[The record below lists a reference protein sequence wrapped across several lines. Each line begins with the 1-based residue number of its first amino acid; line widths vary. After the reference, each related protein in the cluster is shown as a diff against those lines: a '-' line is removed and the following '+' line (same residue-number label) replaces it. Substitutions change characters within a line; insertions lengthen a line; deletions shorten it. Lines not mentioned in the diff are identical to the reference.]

1 MSFAGRKHA
10 ERTRA
15 SRLAERLI
23 GEGTVVLV
31 VLGWWA
37 LSMRFPDYVLPSPWA
52 VASRLAALFTDPTFI
67 GETALSAARVVGSV
81 VIATVLGAALALIAR
96 LVPVLEWAVER
107 RVQPLLNSFP
117 SVGWAI
123 LAVIWFDISNFSVM
137 FVQVMIL
144 TPFCLINVSE
154 GLRALDAEL
163 VEMARSFTRSPVRT
177 LGRVVLPLLAPYVM
191 AAVRIAYGVGWKIA
205 LVAEL
210 FGADSGLGYLMLQAQ
225 ITADAAMVFAT
236 CLAIVVIFF
245 AGEKLIIDPLSRLV
259 RYE

>member
-1 MSFAGRKHA
+1 MSHAGRKHA
-10 ERTRA
+10 ERTWA

-52 VASRLAALFTDPTFI
+52 VGSRLAALFTDPAFI

-81 VIATVLGAALALIAR
+81 VIATALGAALALVAR

-154 GLRALDAEL
+154 GLRALDTEL
-163 VEMARSFTRSPVRT
+163 IEMARSFTRSRT
-177 LGRVVLPLLAPYVM
+177 RALGRVVLPLLAPYVV
-191 AAVRIAYGVGWKIA
+191 AAVRIAYSVGWKIA

-225 ITADAAMVFAT
+225 VTADAAMVFAT